1 MAEIIAVTN
10 QKGGVGKT
18 TIAGN
23 TAYEYA
29 RAGYKTLMID
39 ADPQGSLSGW
49 MSGKKADI
57 ELTDILVEKL
67 DPREGVVECR
77 KNLYMLKTDQKKN
90 SLREFAQSRLS
101 QEPFI
106 FHDLNEALEPHFD
119 VIIYDLSPSSSLL
132 EKYVQASV
140 KDIYVVTKPESFS
153 VDGLEKV
160 IGFMNE
166 TIRNFHSKAKIKKI
180 IVNEIDRPIRM
191 HCNYVEYI
199 RKKYS
204 QYEIHLIYK
213 NSLFKYSQENK
224 CFFQELEKPLNENC
238 KTFFDIIGGVLC
250 PHLL

>member
-1 MAEIIAVTN
+1 MP
-10 QKGGVGKT
+10 GKSL
-18 TIAGN
+18 
-23 TAYEYA
+23 YA
-29 RAGYKTLMID
+29 
-39 ADPQGSLSGW
+39 
-49 MSGKKADI
+49 
-57 ELTDILVEKL
+57 
-67 DPREGVVECR
+67 
-77 KNLYMLKTDQKKN
+77 KTDQKKN

-180 IVNEIDRPIRM
+180 IVNEIDRPIRTLQL
-191 HCNYVEYI
+191 C
-199 RKKYS
+199 R
-204 QYEIHLIYK
+204 IHPESIQSVRDSFDL
-213 NSLFKYSQENK
+213 QE
-224 CFFQELEKPLNENC
+224 FAF
-238 KTFFDIIGGVLC
+238 
-250 PHLL
+250 